1 MTCAKIVTYLEVQN
15 DGPDETEGE
24 LRVAVDDVLRP
35 DVDQFDF
42 LVAQKVERHLG
53 VLQHVEAHF
62 SLLPWL
68 ES

>member
-1 MTCAKIVTYLEVQN
+1 MSVTYLEVQD
-15 DGPDETEGE
+15 DGPNQTECE
-24 LRVAVDDVLRP
+24 LWVTVDDVLRP

-42 LVAQKVERHLG
+42 FVAQEIERHLC

-68 ES
+68 E